1 MSPIIMDSISSTG
14 FGANPNDDVDDDDN
28 GIQDAPGEGVW
39 SNPITLTGGDEPA
52 GGDESGPGQGQ
63 DNADDTNGN
72 MTVDF
77 GFIPN
82 LSVGSAVFVDNN
94 DNGIQDADDE
104 GIEGVTVEVFSVGP
118 DGIPEN
124 GDDVLV
130 GTDVTDADGDYFVDG
145 LAPGDQ

>member
-1 MSPIIMDSISSTG
+1 
-14 FGANPNDDVDDDDN
+14 
-28 GIQDAPGEGVW
+28 
-39 SNPITLTGGDEPA
+39 
-52 GGDESGPGQGQ
+52 
-63 DNADDTNGN
+63 

-118 DGIPEN
+118 DGIPN
-124 GDDVLV
+124 K
-130 GTDVTDADGDYFVDG
+130 
-145 LAPGDQ
+145 